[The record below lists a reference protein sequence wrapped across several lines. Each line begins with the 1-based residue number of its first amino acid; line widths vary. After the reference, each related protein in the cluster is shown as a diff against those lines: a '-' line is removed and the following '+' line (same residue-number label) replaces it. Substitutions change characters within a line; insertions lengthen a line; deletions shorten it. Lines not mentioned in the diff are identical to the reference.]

1 MPYAIGKHAGTFK
14 FLHLGVLTMLKF
26 VATTVL
32 GCCGLACC
40 ASDALACGGGCSCS
54 CSMAMPASAPAMQ
67 NMPGMEMPPMPP
79 QANAGQAYRTYS
91 YQPAPMTYR
100 PYVQR
105 SAEGYHDAGW
115 KVRGGN

>member
-54 CSMAMPASAPAMQ
+54 CSMAMPAAAPAM
-67 NMPGMEMPPMPP
+67 PGMDMPMPP

-91 YQPAPMTYR
+91 YQPSTTTYR
-100 PYVQR
+100 PYSR
-105 SAEGYHDAGW
+105 ASSSGFHDAGW
-115 KVRGGN
+115 QATGGN